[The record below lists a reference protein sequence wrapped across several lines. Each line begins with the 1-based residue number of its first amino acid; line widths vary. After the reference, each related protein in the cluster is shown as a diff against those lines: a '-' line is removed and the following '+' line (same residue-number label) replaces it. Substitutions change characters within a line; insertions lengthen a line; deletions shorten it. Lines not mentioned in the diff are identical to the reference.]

1 MDKTTEN
8 LPEEVETSSQAND
21 MTDNVNPTEQQVI
34 INKSGAAVLSLM
46 VSILALLVS
55 AYLFYQTQIN
65 QNNSSNQNEITEL
78 NQQLYQA
85 NQALST
91 DLTNSQVKIKENQQ
105 LLQSLAAQISSLQLP
120 KDSATPTFDNSEN
133 LALIEQLHEQLDQQ
147 KIMLQKL
154 SAEQGSQTVINP
166 VDDQESIQRQATL
179 NQLRMVQLMLNNN
192 QLPQAIRSLENH
204 LTMDQL
210 KPTIQVK
217 LKQLLLDLNSIKQ
230 VDKKSLFNALDQIQN
245 QVVALTLE
253 TEVSE
258 ETESNWYD
266 KFITVKKIKSDNS
279 LANSTDLAI
288 LKADLAQH
296 IIQAKIALSL
306 ADQESWQMQLNVA
319 AQQVKSK
326 LPNQNELKDQL
337 MALSQQTVVPD
348 LPEGIN
354 FQAIINE
361 LTRLN

>member
-91 DLTNSQVKIKENQQ
+91 DLASSQVKIKENQQ
-105 LLQSLAAQISSLQLP
+105 LLQSLATQISNLQLP
-120 KDSATPTFDNSEN
+120 NDHTTPTFDNSEN

-154 SAEQGSQTVINP
+154 STEQGSNQTINP
-166 VDDQESIQRQATL
+166 VIDQESIQRQATL

-192 QLPQAIRSLENH
+192 QIPQAILSLEKH

-217 LKQLLLDLNSIKQ
+217 LKQLLLDLNNIKQ
-230 VDKKSLFNALDQIQN
+230 VDKKSLFNELDQAQN
-245 QVVALTLE
+245 RVVALTLE
-253 TEVSE
+253 TEKIEV
-258 ETESNWYD
+258 TESSWYE
-266 KFITVKKIKSDNS
+266 KFISVKKIKSDNS

-296 IIQAKIALSL
+296 LIQAKIALSL
-306 ADQESWQMQLNVA
+306 ADQESWQLQLTA
-319 AQQVKSK
+319 AVQKLKTQ
-326 LPNQNELKDQL
+326 LPNQDELRQQVL
-337 MALSQQTVVPD
+337 NLSQQTVVPD